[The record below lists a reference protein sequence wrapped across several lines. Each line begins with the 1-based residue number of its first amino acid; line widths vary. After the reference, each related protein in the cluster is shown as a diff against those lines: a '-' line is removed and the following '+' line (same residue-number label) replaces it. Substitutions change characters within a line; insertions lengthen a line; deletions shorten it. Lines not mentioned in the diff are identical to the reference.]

1 MLIEIIVSGENGR
14 KTKKNNSSENVKK
27 NEHILC
33 EKKTNFYSL
42 ELATLNFITNIL
54 LSHSLKTSILLCFY
68 VIMTINFVN
77 SH

>member
-33 EKKTNFYSL
+33 EKKKQ
-42 ELATLNFITNIL
+42 I
-54 LSHSLKTSILLCFY
+54 SI
-68 VIMTINFVN
+68 VWNWQP
-77 SH
+77 